1 MYMENSMTERKI
13 EFIFPDEL
21 QIVKRTGM
29 CPVDVPRCCK
39 IEEDGIIV
47 VSTKGRSQL
56 ENKAICEEIIKL
68 YKISKTMTGANN
80 PCDSI

>member
-1 MYMENSMTERKI
+1 MSKERKI

-21 QIVKRTGM
+21 KVVKRTGM

-56 ENKAICEEIIKL
+56 ENKLICEKILEL
-68 YKISKTMTGANN
+68 YTKESN
-80 PCDSI
+80 

>member
-1 MYMENSMTERKI
+1 MSKERKI

-21 QIVKRTGM
+21 KVVKRTGM

-56 ENKAICEEIIKL
+56 ENKLICEKILEIYTKEP
-68 YKISKTMTGANN
+68 N
-80 PCDSI
+80 

>member
-1 MYMENSMTERKI
+1 
-13 EFIFPDEL
+13 
-21 QIVKRTGM
+21 M